1 MYEVGQVLYTVVESK
16 QIILPVK
23 VIEQVTVKSLE
34 GETTDYKMML
44 PNRKL
49 QKVDSKKFAN
59 LFKDIK
65 EIEDYLLSKAKDA
78 IDQMLLDSI
87 TLEDEFFS
95 EKTDKEDEVDFTKE
109 DVTCNNETNKVKID
123 LGDGTVANISAEN
136 IEQLLDQEK
145 NQKKT

>member
-1 MYEVGQVLYTVVESK
+1 MYEVGQVLYTVIESK

-44 PNRKL
+44 PNKKL
-49 QKVDSKKFAN
+49 QKVDSKKFSN
-59 LFKDIK
+59 LFKDIS
-65 EIEDYLLSKAKDA
+65 EIEEYLLSKAKEA

-87 TLEDEFFS
+87 TLEDEFFTQ
-95 EKTDKEDEVDFTKE
+95 KNNKENKE
-109 DVTCNNETNKVKID
+109 NITEDSLTCNNETNKVKID

-145 NQKKT
+145 TQKKT